1 MGSQTSRFWRS
12 WRPPPLGPNPPA
24 QRLRAKRDCPRL
36 VLLLK
41 GEIKKRGANF
51 ILRVYTCHSYSILQ
65 VMDVDW
71 DTPLVAPSPPP
82 ATRPPAPSKRFRYCR
97 PALPAPASVAANTPA
112 AQAPAP
118 TLAPA
123 PAQAPAPAEAPAPAL
138 AAPALAP
145 APAQAPAHLSS
156 VTNTAHQLL
165 GRMFEGAVLNYAT
178 INVNINCK

>member
-1 MGSQTSRFWRS
+1 MGSQTSRFWRY
-12 WRPPPLGPNPPA
+12 WRPPSLSPNPPA
-24 QRLRAKRDCPRL
+24 QRLRAKRDCLRL
-36 VLLLK
+36 VLLFK
-41 GEIKKRGANF
+41 GEIKKRGGGGSNF

-71 DTPLVAPSPPP
+71 DTPLVAPSLPP

-97 PALPAPASVAANTPA
+97 PALPAPASVVANKPA

-123 PAQAPAPAEAPAPAL
+123 PAQAPAPAL